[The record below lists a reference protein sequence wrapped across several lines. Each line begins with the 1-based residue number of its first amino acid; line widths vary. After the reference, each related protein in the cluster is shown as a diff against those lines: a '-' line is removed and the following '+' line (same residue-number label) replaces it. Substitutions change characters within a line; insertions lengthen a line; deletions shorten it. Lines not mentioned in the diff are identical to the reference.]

1 MGTHPIF
8 ESDFDCLTEKS
19 SVKIA
24 DSTVS
29 YTCKMNNEDSVES
42 KNSGENTLAAD
53 NESIERKNE
62 DTSMESGSPN
72 SSESTESE
80 NQEESER
87 SVSEDNLEE
96 SKEDFLFEIEKNLR
110 NGHYKDYYYSM
121 PPYFNQDHTF
131 KEARRQENREK
142 NRYIDIMPYDKTRVI
157 LNVNSGGTSGKDES
171 SSTSS
176 SGGKDSADAQ
186 GDYINANYVNMLIG
200 DESSSDKKQ
209 SAYKRKWIA
218 SQGPLDNTKND
229 FWKMI
234 YDSNASLIVMVTQTR
249 ELGRPKCEDYWP
261 EEAEPVYF
269 NNPDSLTVRLLSEEQ
284 EKEGLI
290 ARVLQF
296 KSEDGS
302 TRNVNHIQFVD
313 WPDHGVPHDPAHFL
327 TFLRRIRELK
337 KESDDEVHTIVHCSA
352 GVGRTG
358 VTIALDAA
366 WERLQNGLTV
376 DPKQLLE
383 EMRNQRGCLI
393 QTVQQF
399 LFVCNTILHLAEEI
413 KSQQLSASKN
423 NCNLSERSKREL
435 SSEDH
440 KDSKTNDKQENSQ
453 ETVI

>member
-157 LNVNSGGTSGKDES
+157 LNVNSGGTP
-171 SSTSS
+171 
-176 SGGKDSADAQ
+176 GKDSADAQ

-200 DESSSDKKQ
+200 DES
-209 SAYKRKWIA
+209 
-218 SQGPLDNTKND
+218 
-229 FWKMI
+229 
-234 YDSNASLIVMVTQTR
+234 
-249 ELGRPKCEDYWP
+249 
-261 EEAEPVYF
+261 
-269 NNPDSLTVRLLSEEQ
+269 
-284 EKEGLI
+284 
-290 ARVLQF
+290 
-296 KSEDGS
+296 
-302 TRNVNHIQFVD
+302 
-313 WPDHGVPHDPAHFL
+313 
-327 TFLRRIRELK
+327 
-337 KESDDEVHTIVHCSA
+337 
-352 GVGRTG
+352 
-358 VTIALDAA
+358 
-366 WERLQNGLTV
+366 
-376 DPKQLLE
+376 
-383 EMRNQRGCLI
+383 
-393 QTVQQF
+393 
-399 LFVCNTILHLAEEI
+399 
-413 KSQQLSASKN
+413 
-423 NCNLSERSKREL
+423 
-435 SSEDH
+435 
-440 KDSKTNDKQENSQ
+440 
-453 ETVI
+453 

>member
-131 KEARRQENREK
+131 KEAKRQENREK

-157 LNVNSGGTSGKDES
+157 LNVNSGGTSGKD
-171 SSTSS
+171 
-176 SGGKDSADAQ
+176 SADAQ
-186 GDYINANYVNMLIG
+186 GDYINA
-200 DESSSDKKQ
+200 
-209 SAYKRKWIA
+209 
-218 SQGPLDNTKND
+218 
-229 FWKMI
+229 
-234 YDSNASLIVMVTQTR
+234 
-249 ELGRPKCEDYWP
+249 
-261 EEAEPVYF
+261 
-269 NNPDSLTVRLLSEEQ
+269 
-284 EKEGLI
+284 
-290 ARVLQF
+290 
-296 KSEDGS
+296 
-302 TRNVNHIQFVD
+302 NHIQFVD

-337 KESDDEVHTIVHCSA
+337 KESDDEIHTIVHCSA

-413 KSQQLSASKN
+413 KSASKN
-423 NCNLSERSKREL
+423 NCNLSERSK
-435 SSEDH
+435 
-440 KDSKTNDKQENSQ
+440 
-453 ETVI
+453 